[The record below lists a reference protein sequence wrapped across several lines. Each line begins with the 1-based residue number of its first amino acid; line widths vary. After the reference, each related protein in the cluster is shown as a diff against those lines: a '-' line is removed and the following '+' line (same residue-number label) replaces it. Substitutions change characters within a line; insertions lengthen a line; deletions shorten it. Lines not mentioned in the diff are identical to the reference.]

1 MSALLARRA
10 ANGQRGALRLTGD
23 GAGRRCRRRLR
34 GCARWAG
41 PGGRCEG
48 RSSWGFEKPI
58 GSQDLL
64 GELIVPEQES

>member
-1 MSALLARRA
+1 MDSAEPSASPATGLDGGVVAGCGVALA
-10 ANGQRGALRLTGD
+10 GQ
-23 GAGRRCRRRLR
+23 GR
-34 GCARWAG
+34 
-41 PGGRCEG
+41 GGRCEG